1 MRNGFAFFFKIWRP
15 CQKDLGQNSKWDAS
29 LLTEVAIVLP
39 LYLLIMHISRRTRKS
54 KESGGAIGLTDNPQM
69 LERWIIAGPEL
80 SRVVKE
86 FEGVQNE
93 LDELPHHQKSR
104 ASQRRFLC
112 HVRDQIDGI
121 LMNGDLFEEQLRGLV
136 SLGDKV
142 CESPASAH
150 SVYFIEFTGKEQFY
164 TQEK

>member
-1 MRNGFAFFFKIWRP
+1 MV
-15 CQKDLGQNSKWDAS
+15 
-29 LLTEVAIVLP
+29 T
-39 LYLLIMHISRRTRKS
+39 
-54 KESGGAIGLTDNPQM
+54 
-69 LERWIIAGPEL
+69 GPEL

-93 LDELPHHQKSR
+93 LDELPHHQESS

-112 HVRDQIDGI
+112 HVRDLIDVSV
-121 LMNGDLFEEQLRGLV
+121 MNGDLFEEQLRGLV

-150 SVYFIEFTGKEQFY
+150 SLYFIESTGKEQFY

>member
-1 MRNGFAFFFKIWRP
+1 MRNGFDFFFKIWRP
-15 CQKDLGQNSKWDAS
+15 CQKDLGQNSKSDAS

-39 LYLLIMHISRRTRKS
+39 LYLLIMHMSRSTRKS
-54 KESGGAIGLTDNPQM
+54 KESGGAIGLTENPQM
-69 LERWIIAGPEL
+69 IERWVVAGPEI

-93 LDELPHHQKSR
+93 LDELPHHPA
-104 ASQRRFLC
+104 ASQRRLLC
-112 HVRDQIDGI
+112 HVRGYIDVF
-121 LMNGDLFEEQLRGLV
+121 LMNGDPFEDQLRGLI

-150 SVYFIEFTGKEQFY
+150 SVYFIESTGKEQFY
-164 TQEK
+164 TQGK